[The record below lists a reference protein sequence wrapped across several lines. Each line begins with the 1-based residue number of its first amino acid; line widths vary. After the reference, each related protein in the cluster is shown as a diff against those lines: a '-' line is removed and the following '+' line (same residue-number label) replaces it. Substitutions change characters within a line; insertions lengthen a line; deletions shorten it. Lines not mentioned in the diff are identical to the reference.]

1 MLDEQDVQIIDILLV
16 YDEVDD
22 DRVDEVDRDDL
33 VRIVENDDDEY
44 LRLIVG
50 LVQSI
55 IIETC
60 ENDDTDDA
68 VMVEIEQHELIVNE
82 CDDDD
87 DEHDK
92 EILHHDE
99 HEIIELLL
107 LDIQIHVDNVMIYIR
122 ILHDETIAVLI
133 KADISYICFKTHEH
147 IHYVYLIDK
156 KKRTTCPLFLCCNYH
171 IY

>member
-1 MLDEQDVQIIDILLV
+1 MV

-33 VRIVENDDDEY
+33 AHIVENDDDEY
-44 LRLIVG
+44 LRLIAG

-55 IIETC
+55 ITETC

-92 EILHHDE
+92 GILHHDE

-107 LDIQIHVDNVMIYIR
+107 LDTQIHVDNAMIYTR
-122 ILHDETIAVLI
+122 ILHDETIVVLI
-133 KADISYICFKTHEH
+133 KRDISYICFKTHEH

-156 KKRTTCPLFLCCNYH
+156 KKRTTRPLFH
-171 IY
+171 IVYRILVQPQR